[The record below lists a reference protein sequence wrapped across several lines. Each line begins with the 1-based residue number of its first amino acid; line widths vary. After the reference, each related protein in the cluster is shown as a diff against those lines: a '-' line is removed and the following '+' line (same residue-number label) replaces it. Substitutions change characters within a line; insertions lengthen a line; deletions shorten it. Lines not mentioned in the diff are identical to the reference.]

1 MTPLFAHLM
10 ETGFGGFYDGI
21 AHLLITPADL
31 LLVLG
36 LSLLSGQQGQAGGR
50 MLLLVLP
57 LSWWLG
63 GCLGQVLAVGGS
75 LETISILWFT
85 AIGGLVALQ
94 CRVQPR
100 WLAVLSAFS
109 GLLFGIGNGSTM
121 ALKGAW
127 SLDLL
132 GVVSALTVISA
143 LVSAQ
148 TSVSRREWVRIS
160 LRVVGSWIA
169 AAGLLTFGL
178 QFRG

>member
-36 LSLLSGQQGQAGGR
+36 LALLSGQQGQAGGR

-57 LSWWLG
+57 LCWWLG
-63 GCLGQVLAVGGS
+63 GCLGQVLALGGS

-85 AIGGLVALQ
+85 AIGCLVALQ

-100 WLAVLSAFS
+100 WLAVLSALS

-132 GVVSALTVISA
+132 GVVSALTVIAA

-148 TSVSRREWVRIS
+148 ASVSRREWVRIS

>member
-1 MTPLFAHLM
+1 MTPVFAHLM

-36 LSLLSGQQGQAGGR
+36 LSLLSGQQGPAGGR
-50 MLLLVLP
+50 VLLLVLP
-57 LSWWLG
+57 LCWLLG
-63 GCLGQVLAVGGS
+63 GGLGQMLALGDS
-75 LETISILWFT
+75 LDIASILWFT
-85 AIGGLVALQ
+85 LIGCLVALQ
-94 CRVQPR
+94 CLLQPR
-100 WLAVLSAFS
+100 RLAVLSAIS
-109 GLLFGIGNGSTM
+109 GLLFGLGNGSTM
-121 ALKGAW
+121 PLDGPL

-132 GVVSALTVISA
+132 GVVSALSVLAA

-148 TSVSRREWVRIS
+148 TSVSRREWIRIS

-169 AAGLLTFGL
+169 AAGLLTLGL